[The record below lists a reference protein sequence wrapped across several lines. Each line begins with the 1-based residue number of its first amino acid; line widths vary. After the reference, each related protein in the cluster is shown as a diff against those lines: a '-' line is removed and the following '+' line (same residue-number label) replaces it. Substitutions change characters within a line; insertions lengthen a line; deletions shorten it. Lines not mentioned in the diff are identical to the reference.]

1 MTHLYLFSKSRKDR
15 ERQRKLTN
23 FIKQLIRRIMQLGNS
38 GHTHTDTPLMLALF
52 WMSGLGFPQETL
64 ATLEKPSKMYYDAES
79 SRTLLLQT

>member
-1 MTHLYLFSKSRKDR
+1 
-15 ERQRKLTN
+15 
-23 FIKQLIRRIMQLGNS
+23 MQLGNS